1 MFLVYAVAVGC
12 SSLCKI
18 SSCTN
23 SAALM
28 AGGLEWLASGSDD
41 TPTRAV
47 PISLYPRDGEL
58 PCNISTSSS
67 AFPPPSQELPGRGA
81 DWKGP
86 WIRIDGTLHAPC
98 ATFGARCQIHLFKSC
113 QEQRDVGISL
123 RQCRCVLKIYQFD
136 RFVVDCAS
144 VLHSESSCIAYQQK
158 DAQTD
163 VHSHQRPVMCDSCW
177 LGANR
182 TH

>member
-1 MFLVYAVAVGC
+1 MEVMEHACKRCFAQGTHGPKIDHHQMLPRLHFGVEVHFLH
-12 SSLCKI
+12 
-18 SSCTN
+18 
-23 SAALM
+23 
-28 AGGLEWLASGSDD
+28 ASGSDD

-98 ATFGARCQIHLFKSC
+98 ATFSARCQIHLFKSC
-113 QEQRDVGISL
+113 QEQSGHRYFSSSVPM
-123 RQCRCVLKIYQFD
+123 
-136 RFVVDCAS
+136 CAEN
-144 VLHSESSCIAYQQK
+144 L
-158 DAQTD
+158 
-163 VHSHQRPVMCDSCW
+163 PV
-177 LGANR
+177 
-182 TH
+182 